1 MLVQCESQGE
11 AALPLLSLSAKHR
24 NRAKMCF
31 TQIQPVPWPQDGRDS
46 IDVEQKFP
54 YLRELKHPVCH
65 SAAREGERPHPDQAL
80 STCSAPQ
87 VK

>member
-1 MLVQCESQGE
+1 
-11 AALPLLSLSAKHR
+11 
-24 NRAKMCF
+24 MCF